1 VCHYTKQSL
10 FTLSFFIMKALVES
24 LSPVQK
30 KINIEVP
37 SERVQEE
44 LEKTYR
50 TFQQSAQVKGFRA
63 GKVPRPVLERRFGEQ
78 VAAEVSS
85 HLVEETYWQA
95 LQEHSL
101 HVVTDPQLVTEK
113 LIPGQPFRYSATVEV
128 RPEVTVSNY
137 EGVEVE
143 KRTGKVTEEEV
154 NNALNRLAESF
165 AQLHPIT
172 DRDRVEGGDVVTIDY
187 STSVG
192 GRPLAG
198 LQGDGRFVEIGKE
211 AIFPGF
217 QERLF
222 GARKGETL
230 QFSLPMPQREDE
242 PAAESATAE
251 RLVAFRVTIRDLA
264 RKEVPALD
272 DEFAKDHGECD
283 TLDELREKVRQD
295 LQQAADRRA
304 ENQVQDALI
313 TRLLEANSFEVPPS
327 LVREQMRRMLVETGV
342 VRQNADGSINEAGL
356 PDNVREEF
364 LTQARKQVRSVFLLD
379 ALAKQENLT
388 VSDEEVQK
396 QIAEVTASVG
406 VERQAQVDAYY
417 AREENQ
423 RLLRNRLLHDK
434 ALRFVVEKAAV
445 KIVEGDV
452 AGAEEKD

>member
-1 VCHYTKQSL
+1 M
-10 FTLSFFIMKALVES
+10 MKALVES

-37 SERVQEE
+37 PERVQEE
-44 LEKTYR
+44 MEKTYR
-50 TFQQSAQVKGFRA
+50 TFQQNAQVKGFRA

-95 LQEHSL
+95 LQEHAL
-101 HVVTDPQLVTEK
+101 QVVTDPQLVTEK

-143 KRTGKVTEEEV
+143 KRTSKVTDEEV
-154 NNALNRLAESF
+154 NNALTRLAENF
-165 AQLHPIT
+165 AQLHPIS
-172 DRDRVEGGDVVTIDY
+172 DRDRVENGDVVTIDY

-192 GRPLAG
+192 GRSLPG
-198 LQGDGRFVEIGKE
+198 LQGNGRFVEIGKE

-217 QERLF
+217 QEKLL
-222 GARKGETL
+222 GAQKGETL
-230 QFSLPMPQREDE
+230 QFSLPMPQRADE
-242 PAAESATAE
+242 PDPESPTTE
-251 RLVAFRVTIRDLA
+251 RVVAFRVTIHDLA
-264 RKEVPALD
+264 RKEIPALD

-283 TLDELREKVRQD
+283 TLDELREKVRQN

-304 ENQVQDALI
+304 DNQVQDALL

-342 VRQNADGSINEAGL
+342 VRPNADGSVNEAGL

-364 LTQARKQVRSVFLLD
+364 LTQARKQVQSVFLLD

-406 VERQAQVDAYY
+406 VERQSQVDAYY

-434 ALRFVVEKAAV
+434 ALRFVIEKAAV